1 MIFFDIL
8 RQMLRSLWA
17 HKLRSFLTM
26 FGIAWGV
33 GSLLLLVGLGEGFR
47 SGNRRELNS
56 IGEDIM
62 FTFPGRAPAVA
73 GNMSS
78 SHQYRITYRDYL
90 DVKNEAPHVLSVA
103 PVLMRQDIREV
114 SEFGNSNG
122 QVVGVPPIFNQIRY
136 LPLAAG
142 RWMNDA
148 DEVQKRN
155 IAVIGD
161 EMLKNLFPGQVPIS
175 AIGQNILLNGVR
187 FEIVGVTQRIG
198 HGDNNTTNNRVFM
211 PYSTMHQY
219 FPLKGEQEE
228 DAVSFLNY
236 RPRVREEHLV
246 ARDEVRRII
255 ARNHGFD
262 PKNEDAFE
270 DWDTVKSAE
279 TVGIIF
285 DVMDMFLGGVGLVTL
300 GLGAIGII
308 NIMLVSVSERT
319 KEIGLRKAL
328 GATNRSILLQFFL
341 EGAFLTLLSGGIGM
355 AGAALFMQ
363 ALSGIQGEGGFDP
376 PKLSLLSATVAI
388 GTLALAGTIAGLYPA
403 RKAAMLEPVEALR
416 QE

>member
-1 MIFFDIL
+1 MVFFDIL
-8 RQMLRSLWA
+8 RQMLSSLWS

-56 IGEDIM
+56 LGEDIM
-62 FTFPGRAPAVA
+62 FIFPGRAPAVA

-78 SHQYRITYRDYL
+78 SHEYKLTYRDYL
-90 DVKNEAPHVLSVA
+90 DVKSGAPHVKAVA

-136 LPLAAG
+136 LPLEAG

-148 DEVQKRN
+148 DEAQKRN
-155 IAVIGD
+155 VAVIGD
-161 EMLKNLFPGQVPIS
+161 EMAKNLFPGRPPQ
-175 AIGQNILLNGVR
+175 IGATILLNGVR
-187 FEIVGVTQRIG
+187 FEVIGQTQRIG

-211 PYSTMHQY
+211 PYSTMHQF
-219 FPLKGEQEE
+219 FPLKSEEEE
-228 DAVSFLNY
+228 DAVSFLNF
-236 RPRVREEHLV
+236 RPRVRDEHLI
-246 ARDEVRRII
+246 ARDEVRRIV

-270 DWDTVKSAE
+270 DWDTVKNAE
-279 TVGIIF
+279 TVGVIF
-285 DVMDMFLGGVGLVTL
+285 DVMDLFLGGVGLVTL

-319 KEIGLRKAL
+319 REIGLRKAI

-341 EGAFLTLLSGGIGM
+341 EGAFLTLFSGGIGM
-355 AGAALFMQ
+355 AAAALFMH
-363 ALSGIQGEGGFDP
+363 ALNTLPAPDGFDP
-376 PKLSLLSATVAI
+376 PQLSLLSATVAI
-388 GTLALAGTIAGLYPA
+388 GTLSLAGIIAGLYPA